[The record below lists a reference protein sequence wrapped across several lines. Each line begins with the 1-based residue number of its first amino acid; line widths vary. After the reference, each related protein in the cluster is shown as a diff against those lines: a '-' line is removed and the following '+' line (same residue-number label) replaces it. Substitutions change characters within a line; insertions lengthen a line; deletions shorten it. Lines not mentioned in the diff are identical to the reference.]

1 MNFNGREKNLRAHPS
16 LSPKPKHI
24 FQIFLSLSLFTFRF
38 SHSLSPARFGSIGLC
53 SIGAEHLSPTISQVL
68 PLCFIWFFLWIR
80 KKLNVFVFGYSSIWS
95 TVTKTIIPWKV
106 SIVQKMFG
114 QLIQWSLEIILIH
127 CFLLKL
133 HFESKGTESI

>member
-1 MNFNGREKNLRAHPS
+1 MIHPIFIFIFVGYNFTWILTGGKKTLGPTPLS
-16 LSPKPKHI
+16 LQNQNTFFKS
-24 FQIFLSLSLFTFRF
+24 LSLSLFTFRF

-114 QLIQWSLEIILIH
+114 QLIQ
-127 CFLLKL
+127 
-133 HFESKGTESI
+133 